1 MKVEVRGLKL
11 NHGHNPLKHGRV
23 LCTAEVNLPD
33 VGIGISDILLCWGEE
48 RGFSVLPPLARG
60 GVNRAVHWKNDSD
73 IARALVAGI
82 KAAYRNMGGEMPDAK
97 PKPVPFRTVE
107 EIDASIIPAS
117 EIGLNLGLARTLGV
131 A

>member
-1 MKVEVRGLKL
+1 MKVEVRSLKL

-33 VGIGISDILLCWGEE
+33 VGIGISDILLCWGAE
-48 RGFSVLPPLARG
+48 RGFGVLPPMARG

-82 KAAYRNMGGEMPDAK
+82 KAAYRNMGGEMPDGK
-97 PKPVPFRTVE
+97 SKPVPVRTVE